1 MKARAL
7 HSLIP
12 IYGIILVLLVIAAFL
27 GSQAVT
33 VFTENAPVQGRRCVI
48 IDAGHGSP
56 DGGASSCSGVLE
68 SDLNL
73 QIAQRLNDLMHLLGI
88 NTVMIRTDDT
98 SVYTEG
104 DSIAA
109 KKVSDLKQRVKVV
122 NEIDNALLISIHQ
135 NYFSDP
141 RYSGAQVF
149 YAKTD
154 DSDTLASKLQ
164 LAFVN
169 TLNPGSKRRAK
180 PSDGI
185 YLMNH
190 INCTGILVECGF
202 LSNPQEEAKL
212 CSKQYQLDLCCVIA
226 CVTSSYISDTVA

>member
-122 NEIDNALLISIHQ
+122 NEKDNALLISIHQ

>member
-7 HSLIP
+7 LSLIP
-12 IYGIILVLLVIAAFL
+12 MYGIILVLLVIAAFL